1 MSALHE
7 KNSSKQEKTMIMS
20 ILLSAPGPI
29 ITGSAAL
36 SSHSATQ
43 IADFVRRTS
52 ELVAMIVSWWIYRKI
67 RSKVEVD
74 DIYRV
79 HLERIANYAVAG
91 AMVCSG
97 LVMLS
102 VGVLRL
108 FTYEESGNIIFGLVI
123 AFLGLL
129 TNIWFWLR
137 YRGLVRENFDHV
149 IDAQY
154 KLYRGKS
161 CVDFCV
167 VIALASISIASNHPL
182 TQYIDAFGCIIVA
195 FYLIYSGVNM
205 KKENYL

>member
-7 KNSSKQEKTMIMS
+7 KNFSKQEKTMIIS

-29 ITGSAAL
+29 ITWSSAL

-43 IADFVRRTS
+43 IADSLRRTS
-52 ELVAMIVSWWIYRKI
+52 ELVAMIISWWIYRKI
-67 RSKVEVD
+67 RSNVEVD

-79 HLERIANYAVAG
+79 HLERIANYAVVG
-91 AMVCSG
+91 AMLCSG

-102 VGVLRL
+102 VGVSRL
-108 FTYEESGNIIFGLVI
+108 FISEESGNVILGLII

-129 TNIWFWLR
+129 TNTWFWLR
-137 YRGLVRENFDHV
+137 YRGLTREDFDPV

-154 KLYRGKS
+154 KLYRGKA

-167 VIALASISIASNHPL
+167 VIALTSISIASNHPL

-195 FYLIYSGVNM
+195 IYLVYNGVNM
-205 KKENYL
+205 IKENYL